1 MLAFF
6 LSPSA
11 IFLHSSTCKISFPFY
26 YIASYRFSYHQHVLA
41 FSFSEFPGGFSS
53 FTLPLLISVLS
64 TVPIFVSSFAWS
76 LPFGY
81 YSKRKL
87 IFYCHLITFINCR
100 WNVHGTQPPNNIREK
115 ASTHTKNNNK
125 KNQRHT
131 SETNEREEV
140 EKIRF
145 YRCGV
150 HMDSHC
156 AFERYS
162 VAVMFVVG

>member
-1 MLAFF
+1 MERAWHTTTKQHPRK
-6 LSPSA
+6 SK
-11 IFLHSSTCKISFPFY
+11 HT
-26 YIASYRFSYHQHVLA
+26 HQ
-41 FSFSEFPGGFSS
+41 
-53 FTLPLLISVLS
+53 
-64 TVPIFVSSFAWS
+64 
-76 LPFGY
+76 
-81 YSKRKL
+81 
-87 IFYCHLITFINCR
+87 
-100 WNVHGTQPPNNIREK
+100 QQQQQ
-115 ASTHTKNNNK
+115 K